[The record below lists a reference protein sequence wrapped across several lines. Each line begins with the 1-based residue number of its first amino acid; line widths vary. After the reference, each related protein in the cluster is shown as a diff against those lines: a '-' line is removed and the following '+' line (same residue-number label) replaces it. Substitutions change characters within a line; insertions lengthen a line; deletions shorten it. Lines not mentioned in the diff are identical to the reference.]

1 MLSPCLSEVA
11 AQSVFLQ
18 PKPKEDSKEL
28 QIQDMLL
35 LLLLPH
41 ISDAIDRY
49 YARSLRELPL
59 VYPYFVEIVRTDRL
73 NGFRGFMLSITVEVV
88 PVVGPHIPVGKDR
101 ITFEVSAGPAV
112 KETQYIHLESDELPP
127 LWQDIVR

>member
-1 MLSPCLSEVA
+1 
-11 AQSVFLQ
+11 
-18 PKPKEDSKEL
+18 
-28 QIQDMLL
+28 MLL